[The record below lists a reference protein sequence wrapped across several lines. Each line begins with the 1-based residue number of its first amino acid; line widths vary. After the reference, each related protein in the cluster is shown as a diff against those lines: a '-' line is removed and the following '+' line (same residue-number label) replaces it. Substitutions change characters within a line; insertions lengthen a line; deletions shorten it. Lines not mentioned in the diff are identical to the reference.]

1 MLYSL
6 FYNQGTWF
14 LLLLTDP
21 GQPENMKLSIAYEI
35 FSHLVLELMR
45 VKLLHAVVNKRKHR
59 GAWSESEPGNEVL
72 SWLEPSNMY

>member
-1 MLYSL
+1 M
-6 FYNQGTWF
+6 
-14 LLLLTDP
+14 
-21 GQPENMKLSIAYEI
+21 AYEI

-45 VKLLHAVVNKRKHR
+45 IKLLHAVVNKRKHR